1 MNEQALEQV
10 LKRLQD
16 TMSLFSTVLEQLE
29 ELQWVVKDT
38 IEDLVLALNDD
49 SFISKKKEEREK
61 PSEVRASERGSL
73 ALGPGNAEEGV
84 ST

>member
-1 MNEQALEQV
+1 MNEQVLEQI
-10 LKRLQD
+10 LKRLQA

-49 SFISKKKEEREK
+49 PFIKTKKEELEK
-61 PSEVRASERGSL
+61 PSEVRASERGS
-73 ALGPGNAEEGV
+73 ALPERNAEEGV